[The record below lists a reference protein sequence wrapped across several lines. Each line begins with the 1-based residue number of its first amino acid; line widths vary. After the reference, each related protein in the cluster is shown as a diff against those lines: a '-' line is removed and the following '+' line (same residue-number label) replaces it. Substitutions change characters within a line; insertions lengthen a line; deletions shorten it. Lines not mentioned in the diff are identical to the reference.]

1 MDSETLPEA
10 PPHATEQVLLD
21 EFERRRRA
29 REVAV
34 PTNDA
39 QVKIRL
45 RGLGEPICL
54 FGEGP
59 MERRERLR
67 FFLSKLPTD
76 QLLGQERSK
85 VSSESDNSDTSD
97 MEMEEFYTEGK
108 QQLLEARRWMARYS
122 LHRAKRRLAQQH
134 QEQEVALLTI
144 KKQRQQVNAHLKQTT
159 IYGSQVA
166 DSRPIS
172 ACRFSPNS
180 QLLVTGA
187 WSGHCKLWKI
197 PSCEMSQS
205 LQGHTDRVSSV
216 DFHPQATIGL
226 DPSVANLATGGA
238 DSQIHL
244 WPLDQASPQAT
255 LSGHLMRISQVRYHP
270 SGRFLGSTSFDTTW
284 RLWDIETQTE
294 LLLQEGH
301 SKEVFGLAFQCDG
314 SLVATGGFDGI
325 AKLWDLRSGRGIFDA
340 KGHVKEIYGIDFSP
354 NGYQMATSS
363 ADHTI
368 RIFDLRQMKAL
379 ATIPAHTSII
389 PDVQFYQGLPNL
401 DTMSH
406 TQNGPSVGPQ
416 SMAMDTDASAAS
428 SQPPSLL
435 SPGVF
440 LVSCSYD
447 GTVKLWSADDWQLI
461 TTLSDHN
468 GRVINVD
475 CSSGK

>member
-1 MDSETLPEA
+1 MDSDALPEA

-34 PTNDA
+34 PTDDA

-45 RGLGEPICL
+45 RELGEPICL

-67 FFLSKLPTD
+67 FHMSKLPAD
-76 QLLGQERSK
+76 QFLGQEQSK
-85 VSSESDNSDTSD
+85 VSSESDESD

-108 QQLLEARRWMARYS
+108 PQLLEARRWIARYS
-122 LHRAKRRLAQQH
+122 LPRAKRRLAQQR

-180 QLLVTGA
+180 KLLVTGA
-187 WSGHCKLWKI
+187 WSGQCKLWKI
-197 PSCEMSQS
+197 PSCEMSQT
-205 LQGHTDRVSSV
+205 LQGHTDRVSTV
-216 DFHPQATIGL
+216 DFHPRATVGL

-244 WPLDQASPQAT
+244 WSLDQTSPQAT
-255 LSGHLMRISQVRYHP
+255 FSGHSMRISQVRYHP

-354 NGYQMATSS
+354 NGYQLATSS

-368 RIFDLRQMKAL
+368 RIFDLRQMKPL
-379 ATIPAHTSII
+379 TIIPAHTSII
-389 PDVQFYQGLPNL
+389 PDIRFYQGLPNL
-401 DTMSH
+401 DTTFHAQDGLTSGS
-406 TQNGPSVGPQ
+406 QP
-416 SMAMDTDASAAS
+416 MAMDMDASGAS
-428 SQPPSLL
+428 SQSPSLL

-447 GTVKLWSADDWQLI
+447 GTVKLWSADDWQLV